1 MDSIPGN
8 GTKILCAPLPPL
20 QIIIKLYHK
29 DTSTYRIDIPF
40 FFFFFVSPRQPEHLK
55 KNKCSS
61 LVCTRLAVS
70 VDWRIC
76 AEYSLAFSR
85 RLERLNV
92 VLSTVARVEKG
103 LGVGLTVS

>member
-1 MDSIPGN
+1 MCSI
-8 GTKILCAPLPPL
+8 ALPK
-20 QIIIKLYHK
+20 IIIKLYDK
-29 DTSTYRIDIPF
+29 DTSAYRIDIPPPF
-40 FFFFFVSPRQPEHLK
+40 FLFLPGSLSIK
-55 KNKCSS
+55 KKKKCSL
-61 LVCTRLAVS
+61 LVCIRLAVS